1 MHKLFF
7 IFYLMSYIR
16 LFFAL
21 DFPQVTDQAKVMENR
36 IKTPSFK
43 PLYLQ
48 VKELILERLRQR
60 MWEPGD
66 LLPSEAHL
74 ATELSVSQ
82 GTVRKA
88 LDELTSENLLRR
100 SQGKGTFVSE
110 HTAARS
116 MFHFL
121 NLVGSD
127 GTKQIPVSRLLNV
140 ELRIGSEYEIEQLQL
155 APLSEVVSLT
165 RLRVLQEQPA
175 IFETVVL
182 PARLVEGMEQIAEG
196 IPNTL
201 YHFYERHYG
210 FSVTRAN
217 EKLRAIEATEA
228 QANHLNVQPGSP
240 LLSITRLAFSYDNN
254 PVELRMSVCS
264 TENHHYLSE
273 MT

>member
-1 MHKLFF
+1 
-7 IFYLMSYIR
+7 
-16 LFFAL
+16 
-21 DFPQVTDQAKVMENR
+21 MENE

-48 VKELILERLRQR
+48 VKELMLERLRQR
-60 MWEPGD
+60 VWEPGE
-66 LLPSEAHL
+66 LLPSESQL
-74 ATELSVSQ
+74 AAELSVSQ

-121 NLVGSD
+121 NLVGVD
-127 GTKQIPVSRLLNV
+127 GTKQIPVSQLIRV
-140 ELRIGSEYEIEQLQL
+140 DRRPVSDFEAEQLQL
-155 APLSEVVSLT
+155 ESSSEVVSLT
-165 RLRVLQEQPA
+165 RVRMLQEQPA
-175 IFETVVL
+175 IYETVVL
-182 PARLVEGMEQIAEG
+182 PAALVAGMEQLADQ

-210 FSVTRAN
+210 FSVTRAS
-217 EKLRAIEATEA
+217 EKLRAIVANEEQA
-228 QANHLNVQPGSP
+228 QCLGVAPGSP
-240 LLSITRLAFSYDNN
+240 LLSVTRLAFSYDNQ
-254 PVELRMSVCS
+254 PVELRMSVCN
-264 TENHHYLSE
+264 TDNHQYLSE

>member
-1 MHKLFF
+1 MGH
-7 IFYLMSYIR
+7 
-16 LFFAL
+16 
-21 DFPQVTDQAKVMENR
+21 E

-43 PLYLQ
+43 PLYMQ
-48 VKELILERLRQR
+48 VKELILERLRER
-60 MWEPGD
+60 VWEPGE
-66 LLPSEAHL
+66 LLPSEAYL
-74 ATELSVSQ
+74 AAELSVSQ

-121 NLVGSD
+121 NLVGAD
-127 GTKQIPVSRLLNV
+127 GEKHIPASRLLSIK
-140 ELRIGSEYEIEQLQL
+140 LRIGNKYELEQLQL

-165 RLRVLQEQPA
+165 RLRVLQEQPT
-175 IFETVVL
+175 IFETIVL
-182 PARLVEGMEQIAEG
+182 PATLVKGMEQLEKE

-217 EKLRAIEATEA
+217 EKLRAIKATEA
-228 QANHLNVQPGSP
+228 QARNLNVRPGSP
-240 LLSITRLAFSYDNN
+240 LLNITRLAFSYDNK
-254 PVELRMSVCS
+254 PVEMRMSVCS